1 MTMILIS
8 SLLISYTL
16 YWIYLEEKRKRR
28 KLLSQKKSSEVLLG
42 QISEHLA
49 PFLDSFPIDE
59 ELKEL
64 NFLGMPIDYIHFG
77 EDKVTFIEVKSG
89 GSKLSKKQRRI
100 RDLIKDGKVE
110 FKIHQIK

>member
-1 MTMILIS
+1 MMITLTS
-8 SLLISYTL
+8 VALLGYTIYCL
-16 YWIYLEEKRKRR
+16 YLQETRKRR

-59 ELKEL
+59 DLNEI

-77 EDKVTFIEVKSG
+77 KEKVTFIEVKSG
-89 GSKLSKKQRRI
+89 NSKLSRKQRKI

-110 FKIHQIK
+110 FKTHRIK

>member
-1 MTMILIS
+1 LQ
-8 SLLISYTL
+8 
-16 YWIYLEEKRKRR
+16 EKRNNR

-59 ELKEL
+59 ELNEL

-77 EDKVTFIEVKSG
+77 EEEVTFIEVKSG
-89 GSKLSKKQRRI
+89 NSKLSKKQRRI
-100 RDLIKDGKVE
+100 RDQINDGKVK
-110 FKIHQIK
+110 FKTHRIK